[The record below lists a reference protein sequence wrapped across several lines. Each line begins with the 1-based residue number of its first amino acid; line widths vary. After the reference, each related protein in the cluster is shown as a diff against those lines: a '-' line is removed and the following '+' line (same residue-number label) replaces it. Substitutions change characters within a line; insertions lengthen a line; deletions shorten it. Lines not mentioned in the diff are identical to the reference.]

1 MCAAGAPA
9 VSQVPRARSLHDV
22 IYQMRE
28 TNDGSIETTA
38 VSSEVSFKKIV
49 FPDGRTEASFERGRD
64 RVSVV
69 STQSGVTVS
78 RGADTT
84 TIEHSNV
91 SEEKLGRV
99 RSMWATSP
107 ALRAFR
113 ALVAA
118 IEESDEIAA
127 PEPFAVRLTGALVAQ
142 LDGDDGAIARLAGRI
157 RLQVAGPE
165 RKASLTT
172 IDCWSIYADAVVRAA
187 RDLENCLKYF
197 SIWDPRRNGCSFV
210 WVLQVEGAWFGYLS
224 CSSVPMPK

>member
-1 MCAAGAPA
+1 MSRVLSPVVGVLTMMTMLMGMAGGALAAPLPGGGRIAAAGAPV

-28 TNDGSIETTA
+28 TGDGSIETTA

-69 STQSGVTVS
+69 TTQSGVTVS
-78 RGADTT
+78 RGADTI

-91 SEEKLGRV
+91 TEEKLGRV

-118 IEESDEIAA
+118 VEESDDAHRARALRRAA
-127 PEPFAVRLTGALVAQ
+127 HR
-142 LDGDDGAIARLAGRI
+142 R
-157 RLQVAGPE
+157 
-165 RKASLTT
+165 
-172 IDCWSIYADAVVRAA
+172 ADRAA
-187 RDLENCLKYF
+187 R
-197 SIWDPRRNGCSFV
+197 W
-210 WVLQVEGAWFGYLS
+210 
-224 CSSVPMPK
+224 